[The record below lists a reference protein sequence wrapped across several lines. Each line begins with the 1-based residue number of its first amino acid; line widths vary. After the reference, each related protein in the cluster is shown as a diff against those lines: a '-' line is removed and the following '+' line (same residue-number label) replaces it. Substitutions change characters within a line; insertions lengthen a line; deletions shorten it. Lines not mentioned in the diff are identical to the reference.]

1 MRVRKKDKTNLVKVG
16 IFVFSLTVVLMVIIA
31 SIGKETSLF
40 EPKVDIRARV
50 ANVSNLKPGS
60 YVELK
65 GIKVGTVSNVSIISD
80 DEVEI
85 TLTVLA
91 KELKWIKKDS
101 KVSISNA
108 GLVGDKFVEIYN
120 GTKEAPKFNPHK
132 DILISEDLTGLQQI
146 LNKSDSIVSVTE
158 QILLKLD
165 GILAKLENGDTIVQT
180 FQSLNKSAKNMEA
193 LTNELKGA
201 QLSSMVK
208 NMNNTSASMERIL
221 KRVEHGPGTLNSM
234 IYDDALYDDL
244 KALLGGAQRNKVIK
258 YFIRESIKNSEQRKP
273 EEN

>member
-1 MRVRKKDKTNLVKVG
+1 
-16 IFVFSLTVVLMVIIA
+16 
-31 SIGKETSLF
+31 
-40 EPKVDIRARV
+40 PKVNIRARV

-85 TLTVLA
+85 TLTVLE

-120 GTKEAPKFNPHK
+120 GTKDAPKFNHEK

-146 LNKSDSIVSVTE
+146 INKSDSIASVTE
-158 QILLKLD
+158 KIMVKLD
-165 GILAKLENGDTIVQT
+165 GILTKL
-180 FQSLNKSAKNMEA
+180 
-193 LTNELKGA
+193 
-201 QLSSMVK
+201 
-208 NMNNTSASMERIL
+208 
-221 KRVEHGPGTLNSM
+221 
-234 IYDDALYDDL
+234 
-244 KALLGGAQRNKVIK
+244 
-258 YFIRESIKNSEQRKP
+258 
-273 EEN
+273 

>member
-16 IFVFSLTVVLMVIIA
+16 IFVVSLTAILMVMII

-40 EPKVDIRARV
+40 EPKADIRARV
-50 ANVSNLKPGS
+50 SNVSNLKPGS

-85 TLTVLA
+85 TLTVLE
-91 KELKWIKKDS
+91 KEIKWIKKDS

-120 GTKEAPKFNPHK
+120 GTKDSPKFNPEK

-146 LNKSDSIVSVTE
+146 INKSDSIASVTE
-158 QILLKLD
+158 KILIKLD
-165 GILAKLENGDTIVQT
+165 GVLEKLGNGDTVVQT
-180 FQSLNKSAKNMEA
+180 FNSLNKSASNLES
-193 LTNELKGA
+193 LTSELKSA
-201 QLSSMVK
+201 QLGTMVTSV
-208 NMNNTSASMERIL
+208 NNASASMERIL
-221 KRVEHGPGTLNSM
+221 KRVEEGPGTLNSM
-234 IYDDALYDDL
+234 VYDDGLHDDL

-258 YFIRESIKNSEQRKP
+258 YFIRESIKNSEQRKS
-273 EEN
+273 E